1 MGLRMNP
8 KDEFWLPS
16 LNAVR
21 IPEGVD
27 AKALCRHILVTHG
40 VEIAGGLGDLAG
52 KIIRIG
58 CMGHSAQ
65 PRNVLNLLPALAD
78 GLSRQGVEL
87 DAAAGLAAA
96 AGALE
101 TG

>member
-8 KDEFWLPS
+8 DDAFWLPS

-40 VEIAGGLGDLAG
+40 IEIAGGLGDLAG

-78 GLSRQGVEL
+78 GFALQGIEL
-87 DAAAGLAAA
+87 DTAAGLAEAA
-96 AGALE
+96 DSLE
-101 TG
+101 AV